1 MFVRSLETHSNGKVR
16 IVTRDTQ
23 GRFKDTVAVDR
34 FPNLATTVTV
44 KPAKARYTYR

>member
-16 IVTRDTQ
+16 IVTRTLTGQ
-23 GRFKDTVAVDR
+23 FKDVVAVDR

-44 KPAKARYTYR
+44 KPTKARYTYR